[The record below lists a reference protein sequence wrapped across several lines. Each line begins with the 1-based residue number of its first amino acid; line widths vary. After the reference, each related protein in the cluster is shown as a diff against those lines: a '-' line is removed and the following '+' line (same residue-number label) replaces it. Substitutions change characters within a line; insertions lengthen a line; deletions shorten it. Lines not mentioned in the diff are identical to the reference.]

1 MAFFFKMFN
10 LSKFKNFNFSSGL
23 ALLMIS
29 LFLLFDIRSAE
40 FSDVTT
46 GEGVVGPK
54 TAPTFL
60 NIGIICLSILL
71 IISSFS
77 NKNSNEKLENIDL
90 TLILKKVL
98 LILIAFLYLFLTN
111 FIGYLTS
118 TLLIIPLILYIF
130 ENKNF
135 KKNLVISISG
145 ALIYYIF
152 FIKVLGLHNPDP
164 YYEIFN
170 IVSF

>member
-1 MAFFFKMFN
+1 MIN
-10 LSKFKNFNFSSGL
+10 LNKFKNFNFSSGL
-23 ALLMIS
+23 ILLIVS
-29 LFLLFDIRSAE
+29 LFLLVDIRLTE

-71 IISSFS
+71 IIGSFY
-77 NKNSNEKLENIDL
+77 NKDKSEQLEKIEL
-90 TLILKKVL
+90 TLIFKKFL
-98 LILIAFLYLFLTN
+98 LILISFLYLFLTN

-118 TLLIIPLILYIF
+118 TFLIIPLILYIF
-130 ENKNF
+130 ENKNL

-145 ALIYYIF
+145 ALIYYTF
-152 FIKVLGLHNPDP
+152 FIKILGLHNPDP

>member
-1 MAFFFKMFN
+1 MIN
-10 LSKFKNFNFSSGL
+10 LNKFKDFNFSSGL
-23 ALLMIS
+23 ILLIVS
-29 LFLLFDIRSAE
+29 LFLLVDIRLTE

-71 IISSFS
+71 IIGSFY
-77 NKNSNEKLENIDL
+77 NKDKSEQFEKIEL
-90 TLILKKVL
+90 TLIFKKFL
-98 LILIAFLYLFLTN
+98 LILISFLYLFLTN

-118 TLLIIPLILYIF
+118 TFLIIPLILYIF
-130 ENKNF
+130 ENKNL
-135 KKNLVISISG
+135 KKNLVISVSG

-152 FIKVLGLHNPDP
+152 FIKILGLHNPDP
-164 YYEIFN
+164 YYEFFN

>member
-1 MAFFFKMFN
+1 MIN
-10 LSKFKNFNFSSGL
+10 LNKFKNFNFSSGL
-23 ALLMIS
+23 ILLIVS
-29 LFLLFDIRSAE
+29 LFLLVDIRLTE

-60 NIGIICLSILL
+60 NVGIICLSILL
-71 IISSFS
+71 IIGSFY
-77 NKNSNEKLENIDL
+77 NKDKSEQLEKIEL
-90 TLILKKVL
+90 TLIFKKFL
-98 LILIAFLYLFLTN
+98 LILISFLYLFLTN

-118 TLLIIPLILYIF
+118 TFLIIPLILYIF
-130 ENKNF
+130 ENKNL
-135 KKNLVISISG
+135 KKNLVISVSG

-152 FIKVLGLHNPDP
+152 FIKILGLHNPDP

>member
-1 MAFFFKMFN
+1 MIN
-10 LSKFKNFNFSSGL
+10 LNKFKNFNFSSGL
-23 ALLMIS
+23 ILLIVS
-29 LFLLFDIRSAE
+29 LFLLVDIRLTE

-71 IISSFS
+71 IIGSFY
-77 NKNSNEKLENIDL
+77 NKDKSEQLEKIELP
-90 TLILKKVL
+90 LIFKKFL
-98 LILIAFLYLFLTN
+98 LILISFLYLFLTN

-118 TLLIIPLILYIF
+118 TILIIPLILYIF
-130 ENKNF
+130 ENKNL
-135 KKNLVISISG
+135 KKNLVISVSG

-152 FIKVLGLHNPDP
+152 FIKILGLHNPDP

>member
-1 MAFFFKMFN
+1 MIN
-10 LSKFKNFNFSSGL
+10 LNKFKNFNFSSGL
-23 ALLMIS
+23 ILLIVS
-29 LFLLFDIRSAE
+29 LFLLVDIRLTE

-71 IISSFS
+71 IIGSFY
-77 NKNSNEKLENIDL
+77 NIDKSEQLEKIEL
-90 TLILKKVL
+90 TPIFKKFL
-98 LILIAFLYLFLTN
+98 LILISFLYLFLTN

-118 TLLIIPLILYIF
+118 TFLIIPLILYIF
-130 ENKNF
+130 ENKNL
-135 KKNLVISISG
+135 KKNLVISFSG

-152 FIKVLGLHNPDP
+152 FIKILGLHNPDP

>member
-1 MAFFFKMFN
+1 
-10 LSKFKNFNFSSGL
+10 
-23 ALLMIS
+23 MIK
-29 LFLLFDIRSAE
+29 I
-40 FSDVTT
+40 VM
-46 GEGVVGPK
+46 
-54 TAPTFL
+54 
-60 NIGIICLSILL
+60 I
-71 IISSFS
+71 
-77 NKNSNEKLENIDL
+77 KLENIDL
-90 TLILKKVL
+90 TLIFKKVL

-130 ENKNF
+130 ENKNL
-135 KKNLVISISG
+135 KNLVISISG

>member
-1 MAFFFKMFN
+1 MFN
-10 LSKFKNFNFSSGL
+10 LNKFKNFNFSSGL

-29 LFLLFDIRSAE
+29 LFLLFDIRSTE

-77 NKNSNEKLENIDL
+77 NKNSNEKLEIIDL
-90 TLILKKVL
+90 TLIFKKIL
-98 LILIAFLYLFLTN
+98 LILISFLYLFLTN

-130 ENKNF
+130 ENKNL

-152 FIKVLGLHNPDP
+152 FIK
-164 YYEIFN
+164 F
-170 IVSF
+170 

>member
-1 MAFFFKMFN
+1 MIN
-10 LSKFKNFNFSSGL
+10 LNKFKNFNFSSGL
-23 ALLMIS
+23 ILLIVS
-29 LFLLFDIRSAE
+29 LFLLVDIRLTE

-71 IISSFS
+71 IIGSFY
-77 NKNSNEKLENIDL
+77 NKDKSEQLEKIEL
-90 TLILKKVL
+90 TLIFKKFL
-98 LILIAFLYLFLTN
+98 LILISFLYLFLTN

-118 TLLIIPLILYIF
+118 TSLIIPLILYIF
-130 ENKNF
+130 ENKNL
-135 KKNLVISISG
+135 KKNLVISVSG

-152 FIKVLGLHNPDP
+152 FIKILGLHNPDP

>member
-1 MAFFFKMFN
+1 MIN
-10 LSKFKNFNFSSGL
+10 LNKFKNFNFSSGL
-23 ALLMIS
+23 ILLIVS
-29 LFLLFDIRSAE
+29 LFLLVDIRLTE

-71 IISSFS
+71 IIGSFYKKDKS
-77 NKNSNEKLENIDL
+77 EQLEKIEL
-90 TLILKKVL
+90 TLIFKKFL
-98 LILIAFLYLFLTN
+98 LILISFLYLCLTN

-118 TLLIIPLILYIF
+118 TILIIPLILYIF
-130 ENKNF
+130 ENKNL
-135 KKNLVISISG
+135 KKNLVISVSG

-152 FIKVLGLHNPDP
+152 FIKILGLHNPDP

>member
-1 MAFFFKMFN
+1 MIN
-10 LSKFKNFNFSSGL
+10 LNKFKNFNFSSGL
-23 ALLMIS
+23 ILLIVS
-29 LFLLFDIRSAE
+29 LFLLVDIRLTE

-71 IISSFS
+71 IIGSFY
-77 NKNSNEKLENIDL
+77 NKDKSEQLEKIEL
-90 TLILKKVL
+90 TLIFKKFL
-98 LILIAFLYLFLTN
+98 LILISFLYLFLTN

-118 TLLIIPLILYIF
+118 TILIIPLILYIF
-130 ENKNF
+130 ENKNL
-135 KKNLVISISG
+135 KKNLVISVSG

-152 FIKVLGLHNPDP
+152 FIKILGLHNPDP

>member
-1 MAFFFKMFN
+1 MIN
-10 LSKFKNFNFSSGL
+10 LNKFKNFNFSSGL
-23 ALLMIS
+23 ILLIVS
-29 LFLLFDIRSAE
+29 LFLLVDIRLTE

-60 NIGIICLSILL
+60 NIGIICLSMLL
-71 IISSFS
+71 IISSFY
-77 NKNSNEKLENIDL
+77 NKDKSEQLEKIEL
-90 TLILKKVL
+90 TLIFKKFL
-98 LILIAFLYLFLTN
+98 LILISFVYLFLTN

-118 TLLIIPLILYIF
+118 TFLIIPLILYIF
-130 ENKNF
+130 ENKNL
-135 KKNLVISISG
+135 KKNLVISVSG

-152 FIKVLGLHNPDP
+152 FIKILGLHNPDP

>member
-1 MAFFFKMFN
+1 MIN
-10 LSKFKNFNFSSGL
+10 LNKFKNFNFSSGL
-23 ALLMIS
+23 ILLIVS
-29 LFLLFDIRSAE
+29 LFLLVDIRLTE

-71 IISSFS
+71 IIGSFY
-77 NKNSNEKLENIDL
+77 NKDKSEQFEKIEL
-90 TLILKKVL
+90 TLIFKKFL
-98 LILIAFLYLFLTN
+98 LILISFLYLFLTN

-118 TLLIIPLILYIF
+118 TFLIIPLILYIF
-130 ENKNF
+130 ENKNL
-135 KKNLVISISG
+135 KKNLVISVSG

-152 FIKVLGLHNPDP
+152 FIKILGLHNPDP
-164 YYEIFN
+164 YYEFFN

>member
-1 MAFFFKMFN
+1 MIN
-10 LSKFKNFNFSSGL
+10 LNKFKNFNFSSGL
-23 ALLMIS
+23 ILLIVS
-29 LFLLFDIRSAE
+29 LFLLVDIRLTE

-71 IISSFS
+71 IIGSFY
-77 NKNSNEKLENIDL
+77 NKDKSEQLEKIQL
-90 TLILKKVL
+90 TLIFKKFL
-98 LILIAFLYLFLTN
+98 LILISFVYLFLTN

-118 TLLIIPLILYIF
+118 TFLIIPLILYIF
-130 ENKNF
+130 ENKNL
-135 KKNLVISISG
+135 KKNLVISVSG

-152 FIKVLGLHNPDP
+152 FIKILGLHNPDP

>member
-1 MAFFFKMFN
+1 MIN
-10 LSKFKNFNFSSGL
+10 LNKFKNFNFSSGL
-23 ALLMIS
+23 ILLIVS
-29 LFLLFDIRSAE
+29 LFLLVDIRLTE

-60 NIGIICLSILL
+60 NIGIICLSMLL
-71 IISSFS
+71 IISSFY
-77 NKNSNEKLENIDL
+77 NKDKSEQLEKIEL
-90 TLILKKVL
+90 TLIFKKFL
-98 LILIAFLYLFLTN
+98 LILISFLYLFLTN

-118 TLLIIPLILYIF
+118 TFLIIPLILYIF
-130 ENKNF
+130 ENKNL
-135 KKNLVISISG
+135 KKNLVISVSG

-152 FIKVLGLHNPDP
+152 FIKILGLHNPDP

>member
-1 MAFFFKMFN
+1 MIN
-10 LSKFKNFNFSSGL
+10 LNKFKNFNFSSGL
-23 ALLMIS
+23 ILLIVS
-29 LFLLFDIRSAE
+29 LFLLVDIRLTE

-71 IISSFS
+71 IIGSFY
-77 NKNSNEKLENIDL
+77 NKDKSEQLEKIEL
-90 TLILKKVL
+90 TLIFKKFL
-98 LILIAFLYLFLTN
+98 LILISFVYLFLTN

-118 TLLIIPLILYIF
+118 TFLIIPLILYIF
-130 ENKNF
+130 ENKNLN
-135 KKNLVISISG
+135 KNLVISVSG

-152 FIKVLGLHNPDP
+152 FIKILGLHNPDP

>member
-1 MAFFFKMFN
+1 MVFFLKMIN
-10 LSKFKNFNFSSGL
+10 LNKFKNFNFSSGL
-23 ALLMIS
+23 ILLIVS
-29 LFLLFDIRSAE
+29 LFLLVDIRFTE

-77 NKNSNEKLENIDL
+77 NKNTGEHLENFDL
-90 TLILKKVL
+90 TLIFKKIL

-111 FIGYLTS
+111 FIGYLIS

-130 ENKNF
+130 ENKNL
-135 KKNLVISISG
+135 KKNLIVSVSG

-152 FIKVLGLHNPDP
+152 FIKILGLHNPDP

>member
-1 MAFFFKMFN
+1 MIN
-10 LSKFKNFNFSSGL
+10 LNKFKNFNFSSGL
-23 ALLMIS
+23 ILLIVS
-29 LFLLFDIRSAE
+29 LFLLVDIRLTE

-71 IISSFS
+71 IIGSFY
-77 NKNSNEKLENIDL
+77 NKDKSEQLEKIEL
-90 TLILKKVL
+90 TLIFKKFL
-98 LILIAFLYLFLTN
+98 LILISFVYLFLTN

-118 TLLIIPLILYIF
+118 TFLIIPLILYIF
-130 ENKNF
+130 ENKNL
-135 KKNLVISISG
+135 KKNLVISVSG

-152 FIKVLGLHNPDP
+152 FIKILGLHNPDP

>member
-1 MAFFFKMFN
+1 MIN
-10 LSKFKNFNFSSGL
+10 LNKFKNFNFSSGL
-23 ALLMIS
+23 ILLIVS
-29 LFLLFDIRSAE
+29 LFLLVDIRLTE

-60 NIGIICLSILL
+60 NVGIICLSILL
-71 IISSFS
+71 IIGSFY
-77 NKNSNEKLENIDL
+77 NKDKSEQLEKIEL
-90 TLILKKVL
+90 TLIFKKFL
-98 LILIAFLYLFLTN
+98 LILISFLYLFLTN

-118 TLLIIPLILYIF
+118 TFLIIPLILYIF
-130 ENKNF
+130 ENKNL
-135 KKNLVISISG
+135 KKNLVISVSG
-145 ALIYYIF
+145 AFIYYIF
-152 FIKVLGLHNPDP
+152 FIKILGLHNPDP

>member
-1 MAFFFKMFN
+1 MIN
-10 LSKFKNFNFSSGL
+10 LNKFKNFNFSSGL
-23 ALLMIS
+23 ILLIVS
-29 LFLLFDIRSAE
+29 LFLLVDIRLTE

-71 IISSFS
+71 IIGSFY
-77 NKNSNEKLENIDL
+77 NKDKSEQLEKIEL
-90 TLILKKVL
+90 TLIFKKFL
-98 LILIAFLYLFLTN
+98 LILISFLYLFLTN

-118 TLLIIPLILYIF
+118 TFLIIPLILYIF
-130 ENKNF
+130 ENKNL
-135 KKNLVISISG
+135 KKNLVISVSG

-152 FIKVLGLHNPDP
+152 FIKILGLHNPDP

>member
-10 LSKFKNFNFSSGL
+10 LNKFKNFNFSSGL

-29 LFLLFDIRSAE
+29 LFLLFDIRSEE

-135 KKNLVISISG
+135 KKNLIISISG

-152 FIKVLGLHNPDP
+152 FIKILGLHNPDP
-164 YYEIFN
+164 YYEFFN

>member
-1 MAFFFKMFN
+1 MIN
-10 LSKFKNFNFSSGL
+10 LNKFKNFNFSSGL
-23 ALLMIS
+23 ILLIVS
-29 LFLLFDIRSAE
+29 LFLLVDIRLTE

-71 IISSFS
+71 IIGSFY
-77 NKNSNEKLENIDL
+77 NKDKSEQLEKIEL
-90 TLILKKVL
+90 TLIFKKFL
-98 LILIAFLYLFLTN
+98 LILISFVYLFLTN

-118 TLLIIPLILYIF
+118 TFLIIPLILYIF
-130 ENKNF
+130 ENKNL
-135 KKNLVISISG
+135 KKNLVISVSG

-152 FIKVLGLHNPDP
+152 FIKILGLHNPDP
-164 YYEIFN
+164 YYEFFN

>member
-1 MAFFFKMFN
+1 MIN
-10 LSKFKNFNFSSGL
+10 LNKFKNFNFSSGL
-23 ALLMIS
+23 ILLIVS
-29 LFLLFDIRSAE
+29 LFLLVDIRLTE

-60 NIGIICLSILL
+60 NIGIICLSIIL
-71 IISSFS
+71 IIGSFY
-77 NKNSNEKLENIDL
+77 NKDKSEQLEKIEL
-90 TLILKKVL
+90 TLIFKKFL
-98 LILIAFLYLFLTN
+98 LILISFVYLFLTN

-118 TLLIIPLILYIF
+118 TFLIIPFILYIF
-130 ENKNF
+130 ENKNL
-135 KKNLVISISG
+135 KKNLVISVSG

-152 FIKVLGLHNPDP
+152 FIKILGLHNPDP

>member
-1 MAFFFKMFN
+1 MIN
-10 LSKFKNFNFSSGL
+10 LNKFKNFNFSSGL
-23 ALLMIS
+23 ILLIVS
-29 LFLLFDIRSAE
+29 LFLLVDIRLTE

-60 NIGIICLSILL
+60 NIGIIFLSILL
-71 IISSFS
+71 IISSFY
-77 NKNSNEKLENIDL
+77 NKDKSEQLEKIEP
-90 TLILKKVL
+90 TLIFKKFL
-98 LILIAFLYLFLTN
+98 LIMISFLYLFLTN

-130 ENKNF
+130 ENKNL

-152 FIKVLGLHNPDP
+152 FIKILGLHNPDP

>member
-1 MAFFFKMFN
+1 MIN
-10 LSKFKNFNFSSGL
+10 LNKFKNFNFSSGL
-23 ALLMIS
+23 ILLIVS
-29 LFLLFDIRSAE
+29 LFLLVDIRLTE

-71 IISSFS
+71 IIGSFY
-77 NKNSNEKLENIDL
+77 NKDKSEQLEKIEL
-90 TLILKKVL
+90 TPIFKKFL
-98 LILIAFLYLFLTN
+98 LILISFLYLFLTN

-118 TLLIIPLILYIF
+118 TFLIIPLILYIF
-130 ENKNF
+130 ENKNL
-135 KKNLVISISG
+135 KKNLVISVSG

-152 FIKVLGLHNPDP
+152 FIKILGLHNPDP

>member
-1 MAFFFKMFN
+1 MIN
-10 LSKFKNFNFSSGL
+10 LNKFKNFNFSSGL
-23 ALLMIS
+23 ILLIVS
-29 LFLLFDIRSAE
+29 LFLLVDIRLTE

-71 IISSFS
+71 IIGSFY
-77 NKNSNEKLENIDL
+77 NKDKSEQLEKIEL
-90 TLILKKVL
+90 TLIFKKFL
-98 LILIAFLYLFLTN
+98 LILISFVYLFLTN

-118 TLLIIPLILYIF
+118 TFLIIPFILYIF
-130 ENKNF
+130 ENKNL
-135 KKNLVISISG
+135 KKNLVISVSG

-152 FIKVLGLHNPDP
+152 FIKILGLHNPDP

>member
-1 MAFFFKMFN
+1 MIN
-10 LSKFKNFNFSSGL
+10 LNKFKNFNFSSGL
-23 ALLMIS
+23 ILLIVS
-29 LFLLFDIRSAE
+29 LFLLVDIRLTE

-71 IISSFS
+71 IIGSFY
-77 NKNSNEKLENIDL
+77 NKDKSEQLEKIEL
-90 TLILKKVL
+90 TLIFKKLL
-98 LILIAFLYLFLTN
+98 LILISFLYLFLTN

-118 TLLIIPLILYIF
+118 TILIIPLILYIF
-130 ENKNF
+130 ENKNL
-135 KKNLVISISG
+135 KKNLVISVSG

-152 FIKVLGLHNPDP
+152 FIKILGLHNPDP